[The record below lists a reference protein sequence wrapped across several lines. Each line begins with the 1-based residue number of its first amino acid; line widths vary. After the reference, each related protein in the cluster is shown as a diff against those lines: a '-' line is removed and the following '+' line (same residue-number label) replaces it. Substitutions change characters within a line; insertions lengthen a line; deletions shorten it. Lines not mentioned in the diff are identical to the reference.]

1 MLVVTYFV
9 CDRSTKAVE
18 CGTSQFENISPLS
31 TSTAQQLL
39 LVILTVSYWRRRV
52 SPLRSVVQI
61 VFVSSAVVAPKVT
74 FCTCMLAEAP
84 IATLKLWLYLISGY
98 NIKIDF

>member
-18 CGTSQFENISPLS
+18 CVTSQFENISPLS
-31 TSTAQQLL
+31 TSTAQELL
-39 LVILTVSYWRRRV
+39 LVILTVSYWRRGV

-61 VFVSSAVVAPKVT
+61 VFVSNAVVAPKVT
-74 FCTCMLAEAP
+74 FCTWYVGRGTNCD
-84 IATLKLWLYLISGY
+84 
-98 NIKIDF
+98 IKIMAVFNRWL